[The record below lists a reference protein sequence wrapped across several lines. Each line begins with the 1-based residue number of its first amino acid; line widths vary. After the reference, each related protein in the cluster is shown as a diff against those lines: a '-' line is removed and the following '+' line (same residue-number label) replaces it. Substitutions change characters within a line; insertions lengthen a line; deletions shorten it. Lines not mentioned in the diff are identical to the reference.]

1 MGHSLALI
9 NSLII
14 ACILEACHLGL
25 VVKRHQR
32 QDFVFCQRAFLQV
45 VNLHHCRHHDLHQSH
60 HLEVLLVDDIKIVL
74 EGEGHKVVL
83 KGVAQLE
90 ILVHLV
96 SLVVFSSFVVTVTL
110 ALVLLLADV
119 DALEEVEEG
128 IALDYHRLLLGALAL
143 LLLGVGHVAARQPRD
158 GVPTQPSITFCWLIL
173 KVFFSVVSLK

>member
-1 MGHSLALI
+1 MISI
-9 NSLII
+9 RVT
-14 ACILEACHLGL
+14 IL
-25 VVKRHQR
+25 R
-32 QDFVFCQRAFLQV
+32 FT
-45 VNLHHCRHHDLHQSH
+45 
-60 HLEVLLVDDIKIVL
+60 LVDDIKIVL
-74 EGEGHKVVL
+74 EGKGHKVVL

-96 SLVVFSSFVVTVTL
+96 SLVVFSSFVVTITL

-158 GVPTQPSITFCWLIL
+158 GGAHAAVNYVLLAHIEGLFQRRFFEVRVLLEVESQVEPVPLLVQVQADVLEIPENRTI
-173 KVFFSVVSLK
+173 FFEDYFFHFINVEHGF